1 MEVSS
6 RNGVFCVIK
15 TDVKDSFRALLIKL
29 IDKIRKEY
37 DTTFVSVEDA
47 NVYTDAGY
55 GFRLD
60 EWYKFTL
67 LRMRLYRPLNED
79 DLKKITEMLKDIQS
93 LVVVDA
99 LNYEYE
105 SELRILH
112 MDKEKVCK
120 QH

>member
-60 EWYKFTL
+60 EWYKFIL

-79 DLKKITEMLKDIQS
+79 YLKKITEMLKDIQS

>member
-1 MEVSS
+1 MEVFN

-15 TDVKDSFRALLIKL
+15 ADVKDSFRALLTKL

-37 DTTFVSVEDA
+37 DTTFVSVEDV

-67 LRMRLYRPLNED
+67 LRMGLYKPLNED

-99 LNYEYE
+99 LNYEYG